1 MIGKAGWSGDGK
13 EVTGREGRWHNR
25 GGVCGGRAEQGV
37 GADGADTVGRAWYWC
52 LFHGSADLDTT
63 HKAHF
68 GEHWL
73 KLGSLFQTAIGED
86 LLSQPRSSMSVV
98 YYLFSFVSHSSL
110 EKNSPLC
117 WVSAG
122 AVSEPARP
130 PAALSP
136 CQPVPGRLL
145 PYSWPP
151 VSPSGLPLSGAET
164 HAHTPLVLSSEFP
177 PRSSPEWHS
186 LSSTVL

>member
-1 MIGKAGWSGDGK
+1 MIVLGQCW
-13 EVTGREGRWHNR
+13 W
-25 GGVCGGRAEQGV
+25 RAEQGV

-68 GEHWL
+68 GNTGL
-73 KLGSLFQTAIGED
+73 SGFLQTAIGED
-86 LLSQPRSSMSVV
+86 LLSQPCSSISVV

-130 PAALSP
+130 PAALS
-136 CQPVPGRLL
+136 L
-145 PYSWPP
+145 PACPWKAPASFLATCFSIRAAF
-151 VSPSGLPLSGAET
+151 VLCAET

-177 PRSSPEWHS
+177 PHCFTSSVFS
-186 LSSTVL
+186 RMA